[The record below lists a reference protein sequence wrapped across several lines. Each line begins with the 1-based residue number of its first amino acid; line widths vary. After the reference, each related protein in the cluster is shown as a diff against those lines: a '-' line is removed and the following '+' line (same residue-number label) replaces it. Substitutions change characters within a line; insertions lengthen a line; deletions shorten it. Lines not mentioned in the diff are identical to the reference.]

1 MTSVTSATVVQKTS
15 KPAQQHNQGSNK
27 QTDTRALDYVQ
38 GFQLNNLDKL
48 VQDFNQKIIN
58 WIDLKF
64 INEVSELIKNT
75 QGLDAYIG
83 FSDQPNYRGIH
94 GLVLKNQETF
104 LPDYTVAMK
113 YQMLHNRAKQKSI
126 PFDLELK
133 DIKRL
138 YRTKKCFYTG
148 VYLTDNDPALSTHRT
163 FDRIDNTKGY
173 TKDNVVV
180 CSHHANQIKS
190 HLFENPKSL
199 VPISLKDLLRLAT
212 KLQASL

>member
-1 MTSVTSATVVQKTS
+1 MTVTSSAVVLKQQKPS
-15 KPAQQHNQGSNK
+15 QHQTQSSGK
-27 QTDTRALDYVQ
+27 QSDTRAMEYLQ
-38 GFQLNNLDKL
+38 GFPLTNPEKL
-48 VQDFNQKIIN
+48 VSDFNQKIIN

-64 INEVSELIKNT
+64 INEVTELLKNT
-75 QGLDAYIG
+75 PGMDKYIG
-83 FSDQPNYRGIH
+83 FSDQPNYRGIY
-94 GLVLKNQETF
+94 GLVLKNQEAF

-113 YQMLHNRAKQKSI
+113 YQMLHNRAKQKGI

-163 FDRIDNTKGY
+163 FDRVDNTKGY

-199 VPISLKDLLRLAT
+199 VPISIKDLLRLAT